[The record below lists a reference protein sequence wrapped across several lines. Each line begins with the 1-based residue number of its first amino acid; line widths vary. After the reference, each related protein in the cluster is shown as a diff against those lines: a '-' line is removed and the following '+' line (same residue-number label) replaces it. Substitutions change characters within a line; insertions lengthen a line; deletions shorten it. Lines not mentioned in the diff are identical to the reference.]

1 MTNEIEKEKTIDTS
15 KENEKEKS
23 SDASSGGETTIERWL
38 ERYLGNSIHV
48 FLSVLAFLILIAA
61 IVTTYDTVV
70 RDFPRL
76 WQPATS
82 EYATLQQIIENI
94 LLIAIAAE
102 LGLLLLFHRTSAA
115 IEVVI
120 FIIARKMV
128 APNVTSLDLILCAAA
143 LSGLVVMRFYHLPGK
158 PK

>member
-1 MTNEIEKEKTIDTS
+1 MAEEKESQGAKTV
-15 KENEKEKS
+15 
-23 SDASSGGETTIERWL
+23 DASSGGETIVERWL
-38 ERYLGNSIHV
+38 ERYVGNSIHV
-48 FLSVLAFLILIAA
+48 FLSVLALLILIAA

-82 EYATLQQIIENI
+82 EYAALQQIIENI

-128 APNVTSLDLILCAAA
+128 TPHVTSLDLILCAAA
-143 LSGLVVMRFYHLPGK
+143 LSGLVVMRFYYLPGR